1 MLVSVTKKHFSERK
15 PEDLVFFCDVDLV
28 YDANLVNR
36 IRFFVKKNEVYFPIF
51 FSQYEIVPSGFWR
64 SFSYGMVAFQYS
76 DFLQT
81 GGFDLDKV
89 TVKYI
94 PVSNFLHMLH
104 KVCCIHRS
112 NDWLNQWKIGWGEED
127 IDLLNKFIAIKTS
140 IHRVNEKGLFHPFHS
155 KNCQTTNTDKSKH
168 DCLQTKYTHKADIF
182 TLYNIYKDAKL
193 QR

>member
-1 MLVSVTKKHFSERK
+1 MFKFNYIKTHFSERK

-89 TVKYI
+89 MVKYI
-94 PVSNFLHMLH
+94 P
-104 KVCCIHRS
+104 I
-112 NDWLNQWKIGWGEED
+112 
-127 IDLLNKFIAIKTS
+127 
-140 IHRVNEKGLFHPFHS
+140 
-155 KNCQTTNTDKSKH
+155 
-168 DCLQTKYTHKADIF
+168 
-182 TLYNIYKDAKL
+182 
-193 QR
+193 